1 MCAEASGVCCPLTAA
16 GACAVRSEHDREDM
30 QPYLEGT
37 GDPGQSVEELLLKY
51 TRTTKPTA
59 DASPIYSARH

>member
-1 MCAEASGVCCPLTAA
+1 MLC
-16 GACAVRSEHDREDM
+16 CAVLGGGGEHKHDREDM

-59 DASPIYSARH
+59 DASPVYSARH